1 VSIDFIGRGWSFPPQ
16 INARGGLALADR
28 YEDIAEAI
36 HIILSSVPG
45 ERVMRPTFGSRL
57 HELVFASINSE
68 TMALARRYV
77 QDALGMWEPR
87 IEIIDIV
94 VSPDGNANNGCLI
107 IDINYVIR
115 ATNDRRNL
123 VYPLYLIPNE

>member
-1 VSIDFIGRGWSFPPQ
+1 MSVDFIGRGWTFPPQ
-16 INARGGLALADR
+16 VNARGGLALADR
-28 YEDIAEAI
+28 YEDIAQAI

-77 QDALGMWEPR
+77 QDALVMWEPR
-87 IEIIDIV
+87 IEILDIV
-94 VSPDGNANNGCLI
+94 VSPDRNENDGCLM
-107 IDINYVIR
+107 IDINYTIR

-123 VYPLYLIPNE
+123 VYPLYLIPND